1 MALVA
6 GLEDRAHDGRVV
18 QLLRL
23 VDLVSARVAA
33 GVVVEQILVIVADR
47 PDDIPLHDLHVVNVV
62 QQPEPLRV
70 DRLAKLHA
78 PVRAVAHVILM
89 VHAAVEQLHHD
100 VHLVL
105 LGNGE
110 DTLQAGG
117 AILQA
122 CLVVHAGAVAGE
134 TDQVFQA
141 GVGHLLDSLLV
152 NLNQCVVVLKPVER
166 PADAAYARFAILQ
179 RAGGEADDRAAQTVL
194 AHGWEVRRVKQFD
207 RLHAE
212 AGRLGRE
219 LVQPDAT
226 VAPLADRVADVALEL
241 VIALGR
247 LAKRGSREGGTH
259 GSGAACDCL

>member
-6 GLEDRAHDGRVV
+6 GLEDRAHDRRIV

-23 VDLVSARVAA
+23 VDLVPAWVAA
-33 GVVVEQILVIVADR
+33 GVVVEKILVIVADR

-78 PVRAVAHVILM
+78 PVGAVAHVILV

-194 AHGWEVRRVKQFD
+194 AHGREVRRVKQFD

-226 VAPLADRVADVALEL
+226 VAPLADRVADIALEL

-259 GSGAACDCL
+259 GSGATGDCL

>member
-6 GLEDRAHDGRVV
+6 GLEDRAHDRRIV

-23 VDLVSARVAA
+23 VDLVPAWVAA
-33 GVVVEQILVIVADR
+33 GVVVEKILVIVADR

-78 PVRAVAHVILM
+78 PVGAVAHVIL
-89 VHAAVEQLHHD
+89 VIHAAVEQLHHD
-100 VHLVL
+100 VYLVL
-105 LGNGE
+105 LGDGE
-110 DTLQAGG
+110 DALKAAG
-117 AILQA
+117 AILQDG
-122 CLVVHAGAVAGE
+122 LVVHACAVARE
-134 TDQVFQA
+134 TDQVFQT
-141 GVGHLLDSLLV
+141 GVGHLLDAFLV
-152 NLNQCVVVLKPVER
+152 NLHQRVMVLQSVER
-166 PADAAYARFAILQ
+166 PTDAAHACFAILQ

-194 AHGWEVRRVKQFD
+194 AHGREVRRVEQFD
-207 RLHAE
+207 RLHPE

-247 LAKRGSREGGTH
+247 LAKRGSR
-259 GSGAACDCL
+259 

>member
-6 GLEDRAHDGRVV
+6 GLEDRAHDCRVV
-18 QLLRL
+18 QLLRF
-23 VDLVSARVAA
+23 VDLVPAWVAA
-33 GVVVEQILVIVADR
+33 GVVVEKILVIVADR

-78 PVRAVAHVILM
+78 PVGAVAHVILV

-152 NLNQCVVVLKPVER
+152 NLHQCVVVLKPVER

-194 AHGWEVRRVKQFD
+194 AHGREVRRVEQFD
-207 RLHAE
+207 RLHPE

-226 VAPLADRVADVALEL
+226 VAPLADRVADIALEL

-259 GSGAACDCL
+259 GSGAAGDCL